1 MKKLARPSIDDT
13 ELSKILEQYKTE
25 NKKWENLQSTDKKL
39 KKLLWSAIEKMQGTY
54 CCYCEIFFNVDKK
67 DPRHLDRHIEH
78 FYAKSKYSDKTFDW
92 DNLFGSCGR
101 RGGSTCGHH
110 KKDRDSSDLIKP
122 DHDNPAD
129 FLQFSSTGKVEA
141 KSNLDDCQRTR
152 AKTTIEILNL
162 NEQNLVNERQKT
174 ISTFQKELNEIDN
187 LKIEEQKKYFYS
199 LEERIISGEEKI
211 SFKTALLQVYF
222 Q

>member
-1 MKKLARPSIDDT
+1 MKKLTRPSIDT
-13 ELSKILEQYKTE
+13 ELSKILEQHKTKNTTW
-25 NKKWENLQSTDKKL
+25 NKVTKSDKE
-39 KKLLWSAIEKMQGTY
+39 LLWSAIEKMQGTY

-67 DPRHLDRHIEH
+67 DPLHLDRHIEH

-101 RGGSTCGHH
+101 RGGSTCGHY
-110 KKDRDSSDLIKP
+110 KDNQDSSDLIKP
-122 DHDNPAD
+122 DRDDPSD
-129 FLQFSSTGKVEA
+129 FLKFSAMGRVEV
-141 KSNLDDCQRTR
+141 KSNLDDCQRIR
-152 AKTTIEILNL
+152 AKTTIEVLNL

-174 ISTFQKELNEIDN
+174 ISKFQEEVNEIYN
-187 LKIEEQKKYFYS
+187 LKIEEQKKYFDY
-199 LEERIISGEEKI
+199 LEEYIKKQKI